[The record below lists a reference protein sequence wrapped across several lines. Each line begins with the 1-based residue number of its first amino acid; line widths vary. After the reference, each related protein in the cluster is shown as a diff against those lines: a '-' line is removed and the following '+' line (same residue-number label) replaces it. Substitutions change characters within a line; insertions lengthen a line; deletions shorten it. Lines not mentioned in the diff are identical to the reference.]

1 MAYTPDTGSLRI
13 HCLLIS
19 YLISTQARLHDFKRV
34 LVHLNLNVIGK
45 KLVPL
50 NRLLISLPGHA
61 TLFPKEIFF
70 WRRAL
75 RDPAKETFRF
85 EDEDYASTRFDLK
98 LFSANAK
105 NIDTPESFA
114 GNMVISIEGAKLSN
128 I

>member
-1 MAYTPDTGSLRI
+1 M
-13 HCLLIS
+13 
-19 YLISTQARLHDFKRV
+19 
-34 LVHLNLNVIGK
+34 
-45 KLVPL
+45 PL

-61 TLFPKEIFF
+61 ALFPKKIFF

-85 EDEDYASTRFDLK
+85 EGEDYARTRFELK

-114 GNMVISIEGAKLSN
+114 GNMVISIEGVKPSN
-128 I
+128 IW